1 VKAELW
7 LTKADRCL
15 KTAELALADADPDSA
30 CNRAYYAM
38 FNAARAALII
48 AGQSKLAMAK
58 THSGLV
64 AAFGLHIA
72 KAEHVPVELGRL
84 LAIDL
89 IGGWPATMKVRPFR
103 LKMPLHRLRALLSL
117 SEPSQNGQRKG
128 RVMAVTNRIPIDKS
142 GK

>member
-84 LAIDL
+84 LAIESNRRLASDYEGSAL
-89 IGGWPATMKVRPFR
+89 SSEDAIASIASATEFVGAVSKWAAQRAGDGG
-103 LKMPLHRLRALLSL
+103 
-117 SEPSQNGQRKG
+117 
-128 RVMAVTNRIPIDKS
+128 DKS
-142 GK
+142 HSHR